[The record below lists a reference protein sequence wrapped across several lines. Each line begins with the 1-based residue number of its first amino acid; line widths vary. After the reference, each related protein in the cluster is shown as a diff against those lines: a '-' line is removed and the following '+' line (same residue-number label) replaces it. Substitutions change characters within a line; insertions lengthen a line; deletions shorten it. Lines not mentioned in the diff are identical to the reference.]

1 MQLPDAPRTPY
12 GSAGRL
18 PLNTNPMPDGQIEP
32 RQVENF
38 SKMGAWLKR
47 YGESIYGTRGGPFVA
62 PGAGAVKAD
71 GGHFAIS
78 SGAWWDR
85 STHKGNVI

>member
-1 MQLPDAPRTPY
+1 QAALNQANAELGLALSPDEVDY
-12 GSAGRL
+12 L
-18 PLNTNPMPDGQIEP
+18 
-32 RQVENF
+32 VENF